1 MKKASSVAV
10 VVCIKQITFKF
21 KIQNC
26 LKKKKKQEK
35 KIAKDYQGY
44 QTPW

>member
-1 MKKASSVAV
+1 MKKASSVAD

-21 KIQNC
+21 KIV
-26 LKKKKKQEK
+26 LKRKKKTRK

-44 QTPW
+44 QTP